1 MAKQGGAAR
10 GAPKWMAVAAAV
22 LIAAAIAAGGVLI
35 WLVLRTDGFSREYY
49 VAHGGSVYT
58 DTGRQISL
66 YIGDEEA
73 FTVGKLNPLSDE
85 GEPGY
90 EVTVTP
96 NAEEDFTFTADGN
109 AMAYRSIGDLTE
121 YFGIVMAEEVFTV
134 NIPEEFTMQRL
145 LEQVYEGSEIE
156 VPELKSADYFLLK
169 VTFSNGEET
178 EIYFRIYAEAE
189 GITLDPPHIIF

>member
-1 MAKQGGAAR
+1 MTKQGGTAR
-10 GAPKWMAVAAAV
+10 GAPKWMLAVAAV
-22 LIAAAIAAGGVLI
+22 VIAAAIAAGGVLI

-49 VAHGGSVYT
+49 VSHGGSVYT
-58 DTGRQISL
+58 DTGRQVSL

-96 NAEEDFTFTADGN
+96 NAEENFTFTADGN

>member
-1 MAKQGGAAR
+1 MTKQGGTAR
-10 GAPKWMAVAAAV
+10 GAPKWMLAVAAV

-58 DTGRQISL
+58 AEARQVVLDS
-66 YIGDEEA
+66 GESQS
-73 FTVGKLNPLSDE
+73 FTVGRLLPSAD
-85 GEPGY
+85 GEIGY

-96 NAEEDFTFTADGN
+96 NAEENFTFTADGN

-134 NIPEEFTMQRL
+134 NIPEEFTMQQL

-156 VPELKSADYFLLK
+156 VPELKEADYFLLK

>member
-58 DTGRQISL
+58 AEARQVVLDS
-66 YIGDEEA
+66 GESQS
-73 FTVGKLNPLSDE
+73 FTVGRLLPSAD
-85 GEPGY
+85 GEIGY

-121 YFGIVMAEEVFTV
+121 YFGIVMTEDGFTV
-134 NIPEEFTMQRL
+134 NISAGFTMQRL

-156 VPELKSADYFLLK
+156 VPELKEADYFLLT
-169 VTFSNGEET
+169 VTFSNGETT
-178 EIYFRIYAEAE
+178 ELYFRAMHHIT

>member
-1 MAKQGGAAR
+1 MAKQGGTAR
-10 GAPKWMAVAAAV
+10 GAPRWMAVAAAV
-22 LIAAAIAAGGVLI
+22 VIAAAIAAGGVLI

-58 DTGRQISL
+58 AEARQVVLDS
-66 YIGDEEA
+66 GESQS
-73 FTVGKLNPLSDE
+73 FTVGRLLPSAD
-85 GEPGY
+85 GEIGY

-96 NAEEDFTFTADGN
+96 NAEENFTFTADGN

-121 YFGIVMAEEVFTV
+121 YFGIVMTEDGFTV
-134 NIPEEFTMQRL
+134 NIPAGFTMQRL

-156 VPELKSADYFLLK
+156 VPELKEADYFLLT
-169 VTFSNGEET
+169 VTFSNGETT
-178 EIYFRIYAEAE
+178 ELYFRAMHHIT

>member
-1 MAKQGGAAR
+1 MAKQGGTAR
-10 GAPKWMAVAAAV
+10 GAPRWMAVAAAV
-22 LIAAAIAAGGVLI
+22 VIAAAIAAGGVLI

-49 VAHGGSVYT
+49 VSHGGSVYT
-58 DTGRQISL
+58 DTGRQVSL

-73 FTVGKLNPLSDE
+73 FTVGKLNPLSEED
-85 GEPGY
+85 EPGY

-96 NAEEDFTFTADGN
+96 NAEENFTFTADGN

>member
-1 MAKQGGAAR
+1 MTKQGGTAR
-10 GAPKWMAVAAAV
+10 GAPKWMLAVAAM
-22 LIAAAIAAGGVLI
+22 LIAAAIAAGGVLV

-58 DTGRQISL
+58 DTGRQVSL

-96 NAEEDFTFTADGN
+96 NAEENFTFTADGN

>member
-1 MAKQGGAAR
+1 MTKQGGTAR
-10 GAPKWMAVAAAV
+10 GAPKWMLAVAAV
-22 LIAAAIAAGGVLI
+22 LIAAAIAAGGVLV

-58 DTGRQISL
+58 AEARQVVLDS
-66 YIGDEEA
+66 GESQS
-73 FTVGKLNPLSDE
+73 FTVGRLLPSAD
-85 GEPGY
+85 GEIGY

-96 NAEEDFTFTADGN
+96 NAEENFTFTADGN

-189 GITLDPPHIIF
+189 GITLGPPHIIF